1 MSVIPAPPPLD
12 QIGSRPFSFYPAILG
27 IDQNEWTFARATWS
41 EVLVH
46 NTKTGADVWIPRR
59 FLGEASRIDEPVV
72 IIGLLRELEFEAGM
86 VSPHERR
93 ILELPRAMPP
103 APPAA
108 ESREHSPPPH
118 SSPMRFDGGAESHVG
133 KMLLAAVA
141 LGIMACLI
149 VVVFLRDSATRVTYT
164 AVLQSELGFTEND
177 DYFSIVNRLGKPSED
192 RWRSDRGEMQFR
204 LLRYPQHGIYVVLMG
219 PDRKDIHYI
228 GAVDQNWRVV
238 HSTNE
243 DTRTMLR
250 KLKKF

>member
-1 MSVIPAPPPLD
+1 MSAIPTPPPLD
-12 QIGSRPFSFYPAILG
+12 QIGPRPFSFYPAILG
-27 IDQNEWTFARATWS
+27 IEQNEWTFVRATWS

-72 IIGLLRELEFEAGM
+72 IIGLLRELEYRGGL

-93 ILELPRAMPP
+93 VLEIPRAMPP
-103 APPAA
+103 ASTVA
-108 ESREHSPPPH
+108 EQPSPPPRH
-118 SSPMRFDGGAESHVG
+118 DSPMRLEGGAESRVG
-133 KMLLAAVA
+133 RLLLAALVF
-141 LGIMACLI
+141 GILACL
-149 VVVFLRDSATRVTYT
+149 VVVFFLKDSATRVTYT
-164 AVLQSELGFTEND
+164 AVMQNDLGLTGND

-192 RWRSDRGEMQFR
+192 RWRSEQGEMQFR
-204 LLRYPQHGIYVVLMG
+204 LLAYPQHGIYVVLMG
-219 PDRKDIHYI
+219 PDRKDAHYI

-243 DTRTMLR
+243 DTRSMLR